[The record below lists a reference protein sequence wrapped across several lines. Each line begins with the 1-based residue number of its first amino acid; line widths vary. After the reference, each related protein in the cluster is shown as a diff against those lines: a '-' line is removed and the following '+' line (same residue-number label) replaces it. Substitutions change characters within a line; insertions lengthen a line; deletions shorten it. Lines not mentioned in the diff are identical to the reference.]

1 MARGR
6 VWMDACG
13 CRSGARPARECADP
27 FDGGRPA
34 AALAGLLPSSRGA
47 LKAISMRCPLSLA
60 PPTAEGVV
68 APIRRFAN
76 SAARGQSQMGRRFRQ
91 EAPERRWLVMNTRW
105 WYQTIIYNYMEPL
118 KPQHLSLGSGADLAH
133 VTTVSVRHCG
143 RQEAPE
149 RRWLGMNTRWWY
161 QTIIYNYME
170 PLEPQ
175 HLSLGSG
182 ADLAHVT
189 TVSVRHCGRQEAP
202 ERRWLGMNTRW
213 WYQTII
219 YTWNPSNPRPVFD
232 LPPASPS
239 SRSLA
244 PPLLPTTTSVAL
256 NPKTGLDR
264 RSTRCR

>member
-1 MARGR
+1 
-6 VWMDACG
+6 
-13 CRSGARPARECADP
+13 
-27 FDGGRPA
+27 
-34 AALAGLLPSSRGA
+34 
-47 LKAISMRCPLSLA
+47 
-60 PPTAEGVV
+60 
-68 APIRRFAN
+68 
-76 SAARGQSQMGRRFRQ
+76 MGRRFRQ
-91 EAPERRWLVMNTRW
+91 EAPERRWLV
-105 WYQTIIYNYMEPL
+105 
-118 KPQHLSLGSGADLAH
+118 
-133 VTTVSVRHCG
+133 
-143 RQEAPE
+143 
-149 RRWLGMNTRWWY
+149 MNTRWWY

-239 SRSLA
+239 SRSFTGTTTLA
-244 PPLLPTTTSVAL
+244 HDDLGRPQPQDGAGSAVNQMPLATQVTACPLRRPYETSPRSSWHRGCAHVPQNNVLLPQAITRSQAHVVDCEMSVVVHA
-256 NPKTGLDR
+256 
-264 RSTRCR
+264 